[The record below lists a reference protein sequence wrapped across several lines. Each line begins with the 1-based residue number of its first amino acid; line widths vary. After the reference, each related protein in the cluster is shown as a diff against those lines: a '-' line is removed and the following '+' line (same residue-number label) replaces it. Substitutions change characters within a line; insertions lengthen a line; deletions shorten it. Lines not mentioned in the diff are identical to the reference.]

1 MPVYIAMLRGIN
13 VTGHK
18 IIKMEALRASVAAL
32 GFKNVESYV
41 QSGNLIFETPTDSAA
56 ALSPKIERRILR
68 DFGHSV
74 SVFLRTP
81 KEMAEIIQRNPFPK
95 DPAIDQTKLHVTFL
109 ADAAPK
115 NAADLLQ
122 PLAAGPE
129 QIRVID
135 REIYLYCPLGYGN
148 SKISNNAIEKK
159 LSRGATTRNWRTTQT
174 LLAMAQ

>member
-1 MPVYIAMLRGIN
+1 MPTFIAMLRGIN

-18 IIKMEALRASVAAL
+18 IIKMEALRASFAAL
-32 GFKNVESYV
+32 GFKNVQSYV
-41 QSGNLIFETPTDSAA
+41 QSGNLIFEAPNASIAGLSA
-56 ALSPKIERRILR
+56 KIEKKILR

-74 SVFLRTP
+74 PVFLRTP

-95 DPAIDQTKLHVTFL
+95 DPAIDQSKLHVTFL
-109 ADAAPK
+109 ADVAPK
-115 NAADLLQ
+115 NAAELLQ

-129 QIRVID
+129 QIRVVG
-135 REIYLYCPLGYGN
+135 REIYIYCPLGYGT

-159 LSRGATTRNWRTTQT
+159 LSLGATTRNWKTTNT

>member
-1 MPVYIAMLRGIN
+1 MSVYIAMLRGIN

-18 IIKMEALRASVAAL
+18 IIKMEALRASFAAQ
-32 GFKNVESYV
+32 GFKNVKSYV
-41 QSGNLIFETPTDSAA
+41 QSGNLIFEAPIASIATLSA
-56 ALSPKIERRILR
+56 KIEKKIMS
-68 DFGHSV
+68 DFGHAV
-74 SVFLRTP
+74 PVFLRTA
-81 KEMAEIIQRNPFPK
+81 KEMAEVVKRNPFSK

-115 NAADLLQ
+115 TAAELLQ

-129 QIRVID
+129 QIRVIG

-159 LSRGATTRNWRTTQT
+159 LSVGATTRNWKTTQT
-174 LLAMAQ
+174 LLAMSQ